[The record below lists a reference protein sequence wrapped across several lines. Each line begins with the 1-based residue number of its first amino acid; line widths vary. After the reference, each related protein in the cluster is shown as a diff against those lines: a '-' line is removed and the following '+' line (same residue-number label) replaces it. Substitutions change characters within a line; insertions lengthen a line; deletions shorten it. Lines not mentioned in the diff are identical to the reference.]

1 MIEPTN
7 TEGYFGSKDQHAAW
21 VVESIWGH
29 RLETQPPP
37 AMLMEFLGMAEGMH
51 RQGKLLEHTTPG
63 GNHEYSAY
71 QSLQLRN
78 ILFNNARME
87 EIQRDSQGNDSE
99 AWSKWLKT
107 MTNGASTGLRL
118 KPDFAYLKN
127 RFDTFDDL
135 VAVVK
140 LLRRIVMSSGTDS
153 KWTTQFLFP
162 IGTAAYYDALTQ
174 KGDGFERDRSVFT
187 RTGEIAYL
195 MLTRAPEPLRLG
207 IKQKLEAFFSRDTDR
222 NRLLMRLISTDT
234 PDCGDPK
241 SGTYLPHKTH
251 PAFERFAEDFLA
263 LLSLDLQNQDIHQH
277 LPLLISF
284 HVYLYALETA
294 NHWIDQPALPSI
306 VCEILAPRRD
316 LVRKAAVSSY
326 GDNDALGSRA
336 VRRFMETRVFGD
348 TALQAQLASTDF
360 DDQAKTELLSAHL
373 KDTCSLDTR
382 KQKLLAT
389 TPAELTVETL
399 SYIDSV
405 YRTGAAKG
413 IQSMARNCGLAS
425 NRGTNRY
432 RYAPTDELL
441 QVLVLSNVKGPV
453 EESDFLR
460 ILHRRYRIAI
470 GPLEAREVLDDYQF
484 EDSAFEKNKER
495 LSQHLIGIGLAHRMS
510 DACTYI
516 VNPMENY
523 Q

>member
-29 RLETQPPP
+29 RLETQPAP
-37 AMLMEFLGMAEGMH
+37 AMLLEFLGMAEGMH

-63 GNHEYSAY
+63 GNHEYTAY

-87 EIQRDSQGNDSE
+87 EIQRDSQGNENE
-99 AWSKWLKT
+99 AWTTWLNT
-107 MTNGASTGLRL
+107 MTHSASTGLRL
-118 KPDFAYLKN
+118 KPDFAYLRE

-174 KGDGFERDRSVFT
+174 SKKGDGFERDRSVFT

-195 MLTRAPEPLRLG
+195 MLTRSAEHLRSG
-207 IKQKLEAFFSRDTDR
+207 IRQKLEAFFSHDTDR
-222 NRLLMRLISTDT
+222 NRLLMRLISSDI

-251 PAFERFAEDFLA
+251 PAFDRFAEDVLA
-263 LLSLDLQNQDIHQH
+263 LLSLDLPSQDIHQY
-277 LPLLISF
+277 LPLLIPF
-284 HVYLYALETA
+284 HVYLYAIETA
-294 NHWIDQPALPSI
+294 NHWIGNPTLPSI
-306 VCEILAPRRD
+306 VCEILAPRLD
-316 LVRKAAVSSY
+316 LVRKAAMSSY
-326 GDNDALGSRA
+326 GDADALGSRA
-336 VRRFMETRVFGD
+336 VRRFMETRIFGE
-348 TALQAQLASTDF
+348 ASLQSQLASTDL
-360 DDQAKTELLSAHL
+360 DDLAKTELLSAHL

-389 TPAELTVETL
+389 TPAELTIETL
-399 SYIDSV
+399 SYIDSL

-441 QVLVLSNVKGPV
+441 EVLVLSNVKGPV

-470 GPLEAREVLDDYQF
+470 GPQEARQVLDDYQF
-484 EDSAFEKNKER
+484 EDSAFEKNRDR

-516 VNPMENY
+516 VNPMVN
-523 Q
+523 